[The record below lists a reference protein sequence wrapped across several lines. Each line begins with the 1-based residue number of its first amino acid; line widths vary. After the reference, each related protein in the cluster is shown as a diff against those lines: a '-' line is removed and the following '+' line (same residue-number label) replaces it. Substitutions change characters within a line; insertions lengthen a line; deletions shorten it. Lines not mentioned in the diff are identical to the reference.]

1 MKPPTRWS
9 RPAQVMVVLGLLLVF
24 GYLNGC
30 LGDDQVKV
38 TEAEAV
44 EIARA
49 EIDFEPTEVST
60 KFGRSGFGA
69 RPVWAVLFLVLSTD
83 PDDPDGFEHRAVVEI
98 DATNG
103 SVNDVRVD
111 QGSDSD

>member
-9 RPAQVMVVLGLLLVF
+9 RPAQVMAVLALVLVF

-30 LGDDQVKV
+30 LGDDQVEV

-44 EIARA
+44 EIARTQV
-49 EIDFEPTEVST
+49 DFEPTEVST
-60 KFGRSGFGA
+60 KFGRSGFGS
-69 RPVWAVLFLVLSTD
+69 RPVWAVLLMVLSTD

-98 DATNG
+98 DATDG
-103 SVNDVRVD
+103 SVNEVRVD
-111 QGSDSD
+111 DGSG

>member
-1 MKPPTRWS
+1 MKSILKWS
-9 RPAQVMVVLGLLLVF
+9 RPAQVMVVLGFLLFF
-24 GYLNGC
+24 GYLSGC
-30 LGDDQVKV
+30 FGQDQVTI
-38 TEAEAV
+38 TEAEAI

-60 KFGRSGFGA
+60 KFGRSGFGS

-83 PDDPDGFEHRAVVEI
+83 PEDPDGFAHRSVIEI

-103 SVNDVRVD
+103 KVNLVKTDD
-111 QGSDSD
+111 TG

>member
-9 RPAQVMVVLGLLLVF
+9 RPAQMMAVLGLLLVI
-24 GYLNGC
+24 GYLGGC
-30 LGDDQVKV
+30 LGQDQVTI

-60 KFGRSGFGA
+60 KFGRSGFGSQ
-69 RPVWAVLFLVLSTD
+69 PVWAVLFLVLSTD
-83 PDDPDGFEHRAVVEI
+83 PDDPDGFEHRTVVEI

-103 SVNDVRVD
+103 EVNLVR
-111 QGSDSD
+111 SDG

>member
-9 RPAQVMVVLGLLLVF
+9 RPAQFMVALGLLLMV
-24 GYLNGC
+24 GWLNGC
-30 LGDDQVKV
+30 LGQDQVTI
-38 TEAEAV
+38 TESEAV

-60 KFGRSGFGA
+60 KFGRAGFGA
-69 RPVWAVLFLVLSTD
+69 RPVWAVLFLVLSAD
-83 PDDPDGFEHRAVVEI
+83 SDDPDGFEHRTVVEV

-103 SVNDVRVD
+103 EVNLVR
-111 QGSDSD
+111 SDD